1 MLPSLT
7 PLTVSPYYPPYVA
20 STLPRLS
27 RPGETPEW
35 QSDCLTVWH
44 CDTVTLWQCDHVT
57 VPGPDSSS
65 PDLAQWTP
73 RKLDKQRSVTFA
85 SLDPLEPIEED
96 FPQVRAI
103 VRLWEA
109 SELSSRVFDSEGG
122 LWLIIRY
129 HQESR
134 VWGAR
139 GFSPVSCTFVWILW

>member
-1 MLPSLT
+1 MIKEEVDKLEISREVFDVWNDLDGWPPAVPALP
-7 PLTVSPYYPPYVA
+7 
-20 STLPRLS
+20 
-27 RPGETPEW
+27 
-35 QSDCLTVWH
+35 D
-44 CDTVTLWQCDHVT
+44 
-57 VPGPDSSS
+57 
-65 PDLAQWTP
+65 WTP

-96 FPQVRAI
+96 FPQVRVK

-122 LWLIIRY
+122 LWLIICY

-139 GFSPVSCTFVWILW
+139 GSLLFPVPLSEYCDKPGCDGCDEKHLREKKYSNSALFWVNYSV